1 MTRWL
6 CILFWLASP
15 MALAAEPQVRVET
28 RLSPAA
34 PYLLGSTI
42 RLEID
47 LLTST
52 WFTRAPQPA
61 ELHLPGAL
69 VSTPTGQADKLTV
82 KRDGETYFGLRL
94 TYLISPIAA
103 QNFRIPALTFDLQL
117 GQASAPQQVSSQA
130 LSFNAEA
137 APDAGAQAPA
147 GNLLVAQHV
156 RFSQQI
162 EASATPLKVGDSLT
176 RHLLVEADGAQAM
189 LIAPAEFARIA
200 GLKAYPLSAEVKPLS
215 DGRGSVSG
223 GQRRDSL
230 SYVIEQAGSYQLPAM
245 QVHWW
250 DATAGQRRST
260 EVPAVQFEAQPNS
273 AYRLP
278 FDLQADLQRLGR
290 GHTIRLSWLHLL
302 IPISLLLLG
311 IVSVLALP
319 RLQQQRQRLEH
330 WQARRHAS
338 WLASEPYAWRQLQHA
353 LRHTPLPLAQL
364 YTWLQRSGDPANLRE
379 LSGKLPDA
387 AAQALQQ
394 ALSARYGAPAT
405 LAVPNPA
412 LRKALPALRRALR
425 KQAQHKIRAHA
436 LHPLNQHPAVKP
448 QR

>member
-6 CILFWLASP
+6 WLLCLLSH
-15 MALAAEPQVRVET
+15 LAWADEPRVRVET

-34 PYLLGSTI
+34 PYLLGSTL

-137 APDAGAQAPA
+137 PPDVGAQAPA
-147 GNLLVAQHV
+147 GNVLVAQHV

-176 RHLLVEADGAQAM
+176 RRLQVEADGAQAM
-189 LIAPAEFARIA
+189 LIAPAEFAGIA
-200 GLKAYPLSAEVKPLS
+200 GLKAYPLPAEVKPLS

-250 DATAGQRRST
+250 DASAGQLRSA
-260 EVPAVQFEAQPNS
+260 EVPAVTFEAQANT

-290 GHTIRLSWLHLL
+290 GQHIQLSWFSLL
-302 IPISLLLLG
+302 IAGGLLLLG
-311 IVSVLALP
+311 LIGYFGRPWLS
-319 RLQQQRQRLEH
+319 QQRHRLH
-330 WQARRHAS
+330 GWQARRQAT
-338 WLASEPYAWRQLQHA
+338 WLASEAYAWRQLQRA
-353 LRHTPLPLAQL
+353 WRHTPLPLAPL
-364 YTWLQRSGDPANLRE
+364 YSWLQRSSGNTNLRE
-379 LSGKLPDA
+379 LSQQLPA
-387 AAQALQQ
+387 AAGQALQQ
-394 ALSARYGAPAT
+394 ALAASYAAP
-405 LAVPNPA
+405 PA
-412 LRKALPALRRALR
+412 HAASTQQLRNSLPALRRALR
-425 KQAQHKIRAHA
+425 QHAHNKTPA
-436 LHPLNQHPAVKP
+436 LLPLNPLPRPKT
-448 QR
+448 